1 MTSQFTNLTNE
12 QISACHK
19 AGLEYQFKIANENT
33 LSKYAMYLSNAV
45 NQHNKNEKDK
55 IILELMQISKIK
67 IPKEVYEHD
76 AGTMAFVIGLMGV
89 ITDLKY
95 IVNIERAAEIVG
107 LSERQVR
114 RLCEEKAIIAKKI
127 RREWAID
134 VRSLSNRSDVN
145 ETEFLSEEE

>member
-1 MTSQFTNLTNE
+1 
-12 QISACHK
+12 
-19 AGLEYQFKIANENT
+19 
-33 LSKYAMYLSNAV
+33 
-45 NQHNKNEKDK
+45 
-55 IILELMQISKIK
+55 
-67 IPKEVYEHD
+67 
-76 AGTMAFVIGLMGV
+76 
-89 ITDLKY
+89 
-95 IVNIERAAEIVG
+95 